1 MPQKTDPAKRSEK
14 GLLTPDNCVVTIID
28 LQPQMLFGVSSFDR
42 QSIINNNLVLAKA
55 AKVFDVP
62 VVLSTVETKSF
73 SGNIWPQIQA
83 VFPQQ
88 EPIERSSMNSWD
100 DPKFVAA
107 IERTGRKKIVLSGL
121 WTETCVAL
129 PTIQAI
135 HDNYEVYVVED
146 CCGDVSQFAH
156 ENAMKR
162 VIQAGAKPVTAL
174 SVMLEWQRDWALRDT
189 YDAVMDIV
197 KTHCGAY
204 GVGVE
209 YAYTMVHGAPA
220 TKLPEYV
227 VQATVPHK

>member
-14 GLLTPDNCVVTIID
+14 GLLTPDNCVVAIID

-55 AKVFDVP
+55 AKVFGVP

-146 CCGDVSQFAH
+146 CCGDVSQLAH

-189 YDAVMDIV
+189 YDALMDIV

-227 VQATVPHK
+227 VPVVVAHR

>member
-14 GLLTPDNCVVTIID
+14 GLLTPDNCVVAIID

-55 AKVFDVP
+55 AKVFGVP

-83 VFPQQ
+83 VFSQQ

-146 CCGDVSQFAH
+146 CCGDVSQLAH

-227 VQATVPHK
+227 VPVAVAHR